1 MAEQFCDFEVLKK
14 KWGKQNVEEVRD
26 ILRVMLCRDVIN
38 KAEGVNMR
46 EKRQARQKDEFLRKE
61 MEKMKKG
68 TGGKDSLGMSKTAAT
83 KGKGGKGKAKKAVFE

>member
-1 MAEQFCDFEVLKK
+1 
-14 KWGKQNVEEVRD
+14 
-26 ILRVMLCRDVIN
+26 
-38 KAEGVNMR
+38 MR

-83 KGKGGKGKAKKAVFE
+83 RGKGKGKAKKAVFE